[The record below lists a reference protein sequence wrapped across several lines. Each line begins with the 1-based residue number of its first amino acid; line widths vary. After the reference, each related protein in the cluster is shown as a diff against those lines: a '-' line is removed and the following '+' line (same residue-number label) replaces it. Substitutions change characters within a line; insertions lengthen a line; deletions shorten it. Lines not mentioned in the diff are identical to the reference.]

1 MTKRKPISEDRQFA
15 LIAKALSDPNRLV
28 ILQRIGA
35 ANGQLACGEVRE
47 SMDIAPATLSH
58 HMKELEHAGL
68 IRIERDGRFAKL
80 HLQRDVWQRYLKR
93 LEELI

>member
-1 MTKRKPISEDRQFA
+1 MTKRRAIRGDQQVA
-15 LIAKALSDPNRLV
+15 LIAKALSDPNRLL

-47 SMDIAPATLSH
+47 SMGIAPATLSH

-68 IRIERDGRFAKL
+68 IRIEREGRFAKL
-80 HLQRDVWQRYLKR
+80 HLQRDVWQAYLKH
-93 LEELI
+93 LAELV